1 MQWAYR
7 LFRTSLMLALAL
19 VCFTSGCRW
28 ASSGQNT
35 LGVRL
40 YQEGRYAEALQQF
53 QSAQTSDPTD
63 PDAYYNLARTYHQL
77 GVAQKNKAMTDQAEA
92 LYNQCLDLDANSPD
106 CYRGLAV
113 LLVET
118 ERSDKAFTLLKN
130 WAQANPQSADARIQ
144 LARLYKKNGQDK
156 VAEKYLDEAL
166 ALNPA
171 SAEAWAAKGQMRE
184 KQGELAQA
192 VQNYYQSLSVN
203 KLQPE
208 LAQRIAV
215 LNVQMAQNAMAPTS
229 PASPT
234 SPANGTRTVQNPAS
248 PPAASKPRY

>member
-1 MQWAYR
+1 MQWAY
-7 LFRTSLMLALAL
+7 LNYRTTIMLALAL
-19 VCFTSGCRW
+19 ASLASGCRW
-28 ASSGQNT
+28 ASSGQNS

-53 QSAQTSDPTD
+53 QSAQTSDPSD

-77 GVAQKNKAMTDQAEA
+77 GVAQKNKAMTDQAES
-92 LYNQCLDLDANSPD
+92 LYNQALDLNANAPD

-118 ERSDKAFTLLKN
+118 DRSDKAFTLLKN

-144 LARLYKKNGQDK
+144 LARLYEESGQDK

-166 ALNPA
+166 ALNPT

-203 KLQPE
+203 KMQPE
-208 LAQRIAV
+208 LAQRIAA
-215 LNVQMAQNAMAPTS
+215 LNIRMAQNAITPVGTTN
-229 PASPT
+229 PAT
-234 SPANGTRTVQNPAS
+234 GTRTVQNPTT
-248 PPAASKPRY
+248 PTTPATPRY